1 MWEEVIEDHRA
12 MLAELSASRPV
23 EDAPWEV
30 TRVRDMLD
38 AAKE

>member
-12 MLAELSASRPV
+12 MLEDLSANWPV
-23 EDAPWEV
+23 EEAPWEV

-38 AAKE
+38 AAT